1 MQKLLSLSQLTLLTS
16 ALISI
21 NANAGSVDKI
31 VGGELVDPAITE
43 TRYIVNLD
51 RGCGGSII
59 APKWILTAAHCKGL
73 FKRQVTAGSVDL
85 NNKERIVLEVKKSY
99 IHPKNVPST
108 FANDL
113 ALLELKTPIDFEAT
127 NLRSIELLNPEQVTT
142 GALDE
147 GVMATTLGWGAMREN
162 ADVTPLMRMVEIP
175 IVSNERANAPGSY
188 NGKVDK
194 TMIAAGYAEGGKDSC
209 QGDSGGPFV
218 IEGTDGRPVLAGVVS
233 WGKGCARAKYYG
245 LYASVASGHA
255 WIKET
260 MEKNP

>member
-1 MQKLLSLSQLTLLTS
+1 MKLLSL
-16 ALISI
+16 ALITSSLI
-21 NANAGSVDKI
+21 STNALASSSDKI
-31 VGGELVDPAITE
+31 VGGELVDPAVTE

-59 APKWILTAAHCKGL
+59 APKWILTAAHCKSL
-73 FKRQVTAGSVDL
+73 FKSRVTAGSVDL
-85 NNKERIVLEVKKSY
+85 NSSERIVLEVKKSY

-108 FANDL
+108 FANDI

-127 NLRSIELLNPEQVTT
+127 NLRSIELLEPEQVRT

-147 GVMATTLGWGAMREN
+147 GVMATTLGWGAMREGAN
-162 ADVTPLMRMVEIP
+162 VTPLMRMVDVP
-175 IVSNERANAPGSY
+175 IVSNQTANAPGSY
-188 NGKVDK
+188 NGKVDS

-218 IEGTDGRPVLAGVVS
+218 IQGTDGKPVLAGVVS

-245 LYASVASGHA
+245 LYASVASGYA
-255 WIKET
+255 WIQET
-260 MEKNP
+260 MAKNP